1 MTYYKEIDGE
11 NVFFNGNVLY
21 TDEATIINP
30 SHEQMLEAGWLVYIP
45 ATSEP
50 TTEELLAD
58 EKKMKINEIDE
69 YDQSSNVNLFYLAG
83 QPMWLDAPTRQTLR
97 ISIESYIAMGI
108 ENVTKW
114 FGGQQFTFPTA
125 AWLQMLN
132 ALEVYAAEALNVTE
146 AHKAAVMAMDNI
158 EDVEEYDI
166 TVDYPQKLNLSAAQM
181 HSANI
186 N

>member
-21 TDEATIINP
+21 TGEATIINP

-45 ATSEP
+45 TISEP
-50 TTEELLAD
+50 TIEELLAD
-58 EKKMKINEIDE
+58 EKKMKINEINE
-69 YDQSSNVNLFYLAG
+69 YDQSSDVNLFYLAG

-108 ENVTKW
+108 ETVTKW
-114 FGGQQFTFPTA
+114 FGGQQFTFPTT

-166 TVDYPQKLNLSAAQM
+166 TIGYPEKLNLSAEQM

>member
-21 TDEATIINP
+21 TGEATIINP

-45 ATSEP
+45 TISEP
-50 TTEELLAD
+50 TTEKLLAD
-58 EKKMKINEIDE
+58 EKKMKINEINE

-114 FGGQQFTFPTA
+114 FGGQQFTFPTT

-166 TVDYPQKLNLSAAQM
+166 TIGYPQKLNLSAAQM

>member
-21 TDEATIINP
+21 TGEATIINP

-45 ATSEP
+45 TISEP

-58 EKKMKINEIDE
+58 EKKMKINEINE
-69 YDQSSNVNLFYLAG
+69 YDQSSDVNLFYLAG

-114 FGGQQFTFPTA
+114 FGGQQFTFPTT

-166 TVDYPQKLNLSAAQM
+166 TIGYPEKLNLSAAQM